1 MTNNIR
7 ENSETNLAAR
17 PRKPNNNWPYDW
29 LDGRSDAYKDMTD
42 ISRERI
48 DKIEAKVGSLG
59 GSNDNYSDKNQR
71 PADKRDAAKL
81 LREAAEIYQ
90 EEGMTATTK
99 EIAEQSQKI
108 SELLKKHAA
117 ELELNNG
124 HNGNRI
130 MTGDKFKYI
139 SFDANGSPIIAST
152 NGEQLGNKSTNDQKN
167 STVSETNLAARPLK
181 PGNNWHGS
189 DNDSRSDAYKDMT
202 DVSRRRIDRIEAEIG
217 VLNGGS
223 QTPEDKV
230 DAAALLK
237 KAAAIYN
244 EESNTSTTPEIA
256 QQSRRVAKYLLDYA
270 VRLESNNGNNTYPI
284 PHQNTFKDVALDT
297 NSIPIIASN
306 DNGRVPNTSQANLAK
321 KTIELGRN
329 LTGNRKNDFN
339 SFVADN
345 IGKVKGKTLEE
356 LGKLYLTGY
365 TETPLQEAKIII
377 KEASE
382 ALNETSTAKQLQNM
396 PG

>member
-1 MTNNIR
+1 MADNATDVR
-7 ENSETNLAAR
+7 DNSETNLAAR

-29 LDGRSDAYKDMTD
+29 VDGRSDAYKDMTD
-42 ISRERI
+42 ISRERL
-48 DKIEAKVGSLG
+48 DQIEAKLG
-59 GSNDNYSDKNQR
+59 GFDSKYREQR

-90 EEGMTATTK
+90 EESLTATTK
-99 EIAEQSQKI
+99 EIANQSQKI
-108 SELLKKHAA
+108 SKLLKEHAA

-124 HNGNRI
+124 HNGNSI
-130 MTGDKFKYI
+130 MTRDKFKYI
-139 SFDANGSPIIAST
+139 SLDTNGSPIIAST

-167 STVSETNLAARPLK
+167 STQQVSETNLAARPRK
-181 PGNNWHGS
+181 PGNNWSSS

-217 VLNGGS
+217 VLNRGS

-256 QQSRRVAKYLLDYA
+256 QQSRQIAKYLIDYA
-270 VRLESNNGNNTYPI
+270 VKLESNNGNNTYPI

-297 NSIPIIASN
+297 SSIPIIASN
-306 DNGRVPNTSQANLAK
+306 DNGGVPNTSQANLAK

-339 SFVADN
+339 SFVEDN
-345 IGKVKGKTLEE
+345 IGKFNGKTLEE
-356 LGKLYLTGY
+356 LGTLYLTGD
-365 TETPLQEAKIII
+365 TKDPRQEAKIII

-382 ALNETSTAKQLQNM
+382 ALNENSTAKQLQKM